1 MYFNCRP
8 VMLSVL
14 LTDKEQLNINQY
26 FTIPQA
32 LEITAMFLG
41 LCLLGSTCSDMPAPT
56 QPLVLF

>member
-1 MYFNCRP
+1 
-8 VMLSVL
+8 MLSVL

-26 FTIPQA
+26 FTIRQA
-32 LEITAMFLG
+32 LEITAMLLG

>member
-1 MYFNCRP
+1 
-8 VMLSVL
+8 MLSVL

-32 LEITAMFLG
+32 LEIAAMFLG
-41 LCLLGSTCSDMPAPT
+41 LCLLGSTCSDMPTPT